1 MISNFF
7 EKETYSETDIL
18 QLIESGAE
26 EGLNLEFKQAEAIED
41 TKEIAKDVAAMANAG
56 GGILIYGIEEQEH
69 RAYAVSYIDG
79 DKYSKERLDQIISG
93 NISRPIPEVKIYPIR
108 LGGDLQ
114 KTVYIVKIPES
125 PLAPHMAYGKYYRR
139 YNFTT
144 MTMAEYEV
152 RNAYLKIQTPV
163 LQLEEPRIKLIKR
176 LEEGGLYKISNH
188 ISNIGNRIER
198 FFKFE
203 LIIPKKLY
211 SSTGEKEQS
220 PLESYKTHEGSNF
233 IRIVIPNTEPIF
245 QNETLKMPNGYL
257 ILPEEST
264 YMSWKGIEYLITL
277 KLYYTGGI
285 LEEDYT
291 LFDIW
296 VGSRLMV

>member
-1 MISNFF
+1 MTNNFF
-7 EKETYSETDIL
+7 EKESYTEADIL

-56 GGILIYGIEEQEH
+56 GGIIIYGIEEQEH
-69 RAYAVSYIDG
+69 RAFAISFIDG
-79 DKYSKERLDQIISG
+79 QEYSKERLDQIISG
-93 NISRPIPEVKIYPIR
+93 NISRRIPDVKIYPIR
-108 LGGDLQ
+108 IGGDLQ
-114 KTVYIVKIPES
+114 QTIYLVKIPES
-125 PLAPHMAYGKYYRR
+125 PLAPHMTHGKYYRR

-152 RNAYLKIQTPV
+152 RNAYMKIQTPV

-176 LEEGGLYKISNH
+176 LEEGGLYKLSTH
-188 ISNIGNRIER
+188 ISNIGTRIER

-203 LIIPKKLY
+203 LIVPKNLY
-211 SSTGEKEQS
+211 TPKGEQDIS
-220 PLESYKTHEGSNF
+220 PLETFKTHEGSNF
-233 IRIVIPNTEPIF
+233 VRIVIPNTEPIF

-257 ILPEEST
+257 KLPNENT
-264 YMSWKGIEYLITL
+264 YMSWKGIDYTITL
-277 KLYYTGGI
+277 KLYFTGGI
-285 LEEDYT
+285 LVEDFS

-296 VGSRLMV
+296 VGSRLMT